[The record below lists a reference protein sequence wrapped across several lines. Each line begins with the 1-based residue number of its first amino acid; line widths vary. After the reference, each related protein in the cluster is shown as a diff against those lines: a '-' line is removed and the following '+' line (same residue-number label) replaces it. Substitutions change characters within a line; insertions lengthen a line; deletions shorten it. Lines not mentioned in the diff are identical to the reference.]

1 MVFLVV
7 LLLSFFSLVS
17 YGIEAIVF
25 TISLWG
31 DGGHLMI
38 GELKNRNK
46 MWFTVSANFVC
57 LDWEITN
64 VLLILFIFRAIFLF
78 VGVGIHV

>member
-1 MVFLVV
+1 MLG
-7 LLLSFFSLVS
+7 FFSLVS

-57 LDWEITN
+57 LD
-64 VLLILFIFRAIFLF
+64 
-78 VGVGIHV
+78 